1 MLPHEIPIV
10 FSDITPIPQNDGAQP
25 VCRIDYKPD
34 FTLAYDYMRAIL
46 KADERSDRALQLTTI
61 CLQLNPANYTVWHF
75 RRLCLEKIGL
85 TEQIIQRDLELAA
98 QLGGSNPK
106 NYQIAFH
113 RRFLLEASGL
123 DEEKARRELD
133 YIATVLAEDGKNYHM
148 WSSRQWIIRT
158 IGVEQFFIDEIKYSN
173 ELIVEDCRNNSAWNQ
188 RWFAVHRGTR
198 DALSDEMAR
207 QEAEYAIEMASI
219 DPYNES
225 PWRYLIGIL
234 KEQQS
239 PDSPAMVTHYHH
251 AATGLKQVL
260 QDAGRDPDACVN
272 LNSALIDMLE
282 MSGDTAT
289 SEDCLD
295 EAMELCRTMATK
307 YDLIRC
313 KYWNFRHD
321 ELEQKKLGLLN
332 PSTSRGS

>member
-1 MLPHEIPIV
+1 MLTHEIPIV
-10 FSDITPIPQNDGAQP
+10 FSDVTPVPQDDGVQP

-85 TEQIIQRDLELAA
+85 TDDLVQKDLELAA

-123 DEEKARRELD
+123 DETKARRELD
-133 YIATVLAEDGKNYHM
+133 YIATVLSEDGKNYHM
-148 WSSRQWIIRT
+148 WSSRQWIIRMLAT
-158 IGVEQFFIDEIKYSN
+158 DQLFLDEIKFSN
-173 ELIVEDCRNNSAWNQ
+173 DLIVEDCRNNSAWNQ
-188 RWFAVHRGTR
+188 RWFAVHRGNR
-198 DALSDEMAR
+198 DPLAEETAR
-207 QEAEYAIEMASI
+207 READYAIEIASI

-234 KEQQS
+234 KEQNT
-239 PDSPAMVTHYHH
+239 PAMVDHYLK
-251 AATGLKQVL
+251 AATNVKQVL
-260 QDAGRDPDACVN
+260 EDAGRDQEACAN
-272 LNSALIDMLE
+272 LNSARIDMLE
-282 MSGDTAT
+282 MSGTT
-289 SEDCLD
+289 ECLID
-295 EAMELCRTMATK
+295 AIDMCKAMATQ
-307 YDLIRC
+307 YDLIRR
-313 KYWNFRHD
+313 KYWKFRVD
-321 ELEQKKLGLLN
+321 ELEKK
-332 PSTSRGS
+332 RGASH